1 MYLITSGLFNGLWFT
16 LLSIMHIKPKLM
28 VCNLL
33 GKVGVICV
41 NSCLSS
47 GAQQGIW
54 QVAIPAGLGVAI
66 SIYLSAH
73 ISEAHLNPAVTL
85 AFAVIRR
92 KQFHW
97 SKAIPYIIAQIFGG
111 FCAGIMLFVFYHD
124 AISNFET
131 ERNITRGEDGS
142 ERSGMVF
149 GEYFPNPAVYDP
161 PQSNESII
169 SLPEALLVEAWG
181 TAILVFVIFSITHPD
196 NTTINNNKGIIP
208 IIVGLTVAS
217 LISLYGPLTQAGLNP
232 ARDFGP
238 RLFAAMAGWGKIAI
252 PGPRYG
258 FWAYIIGPLVGGL
271 AGGALNDLVMFC
283 VRRCSGKQKTND
295 IK

>member
-33 GKVGVICV
+33 GKVGIICV

-54 QVAIPAGLGVAI
+54 QVAIPGALGVAI

-97 SKAIPYIIAQIFGG
+97 SKVIPYIIAQIFGG

-131 ERNITRGEDGS
+131 EHNITRGEDGS
-142 ERSGMVF
+142 ELTAMLF
-149 GEYFPNPAVYDP
+149 GEYFPNPALYHP
-161 PQSNESII
+161 LQSNESII
-169 SLPEALLVEAWG
+169 SLPEALIVEAWA
-181 TAILVFVIFSITHPD
+181 TAILVFVFFSITHPD
-196 NTTINNNKGIIP
+196 NTTINNNKGIMP
-208 IIVGLTVAS
+208 IIVGLTVACLVS
-217 LISLYGPLTQAGLNP
+217 IYGPLTQAGLNP

>member
-1 MYLITSGLFNGLWFT
+1 
-16 LLSIMHIKPKLM
+16 
-28 VCNLL
+28 
-33 GKVGVICV
+33 
-41 NSCLSS
+41 
-47 GAQQGIW
+47 
-54 QVAIPAGLGVAI
+54 
-66 SIYLSAH
+66 
-73 ISEAHLNPAVTL
+73 
-85 AFAVIRR
+85 
-92 KQFHW
+92 
-97 SKAIPYIIAQIFGG
+97 
-111 FCAGIMLFVFYHD
+111 MLFVFYHD

-271 AGGALNDLVMFC
+271 AGGALNDLVLLG
-283 VRRCSGKQKTND
+283 VRKLTALK
-295 IK
+295 K

>member
-1 MYLITSGLFNGLWFT
+1 MH
-16 LLSIMHIKPKLM
+16 LLKTTFM
-28 VCNLL
+28 V
-33 GKVGVICV
+33 GKVGIICV

-271 AGGALNDLVMFC
+271 AGGALNDLVLLS
-283 VRRCSGKQKTND
+283 VRKLTALK
-295 IK
+295 K